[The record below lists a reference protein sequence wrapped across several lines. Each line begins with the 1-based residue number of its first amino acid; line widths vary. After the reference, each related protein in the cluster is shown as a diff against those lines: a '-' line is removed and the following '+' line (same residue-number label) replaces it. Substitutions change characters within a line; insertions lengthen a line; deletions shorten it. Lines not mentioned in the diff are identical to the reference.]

1 MKSNAIQYYTFFS
14 LSSNIFFRKLS
25 LTTIRTHTYIYTR
38 DSIQRRLFSVSS
50 PRKSN
55 FFAGSFLLVLLL
67 RRSYRL
73 ESERK
78 NPATDPAAPLISGDK
93 EAGRK
98 IGRGDG
104 ARGGGWTRVIAI
116 TFHPGFAPV
125 IYAVKRLC
133 HFTAIVRN
141 KATARFKKRSPAA
154 QLSYWP
160 RLRFNGYFVPLDL
173 PTNLPRHLL
182 AKILGHA
189 RK

>member
-1 MKSNAIQYYTFFS
+1 MKSNGIQYYTFFS

-25 LTTIRTHTYIYTR
+25 HDDTYTHIYTR

-98 IGRGDG
+98 IGRGGRGAWRGIHGRDG
-104 ARGGGWTRVIAI
+104 RE
-116 TFHPGFAPV
+116 
-125 IYAVKRLC
+125 
-133 HFTAIVRN
+133 
-141 KATARFKKRSPAA
+141 
-154 QLSYWP
+154 
-160 RLRFNGYFVPLDL
+160 
-173 PTNLPRHLL
+173 
-182 AKILGHA
+182 
-189 RK
+189 

>member
-1 MKSNAIQYYTFFS
+1 MKSNGIQYYTFFS

-25 LTTIRTHTYIYTR
+25 HDDTYTHIYTR

-98 IGRGDG
+98 IGRGGRG
-104 ARGGGWTRVIAI
+104 AWRGMDASNRHHIS
-116 TFHPGFAPV
+116 P
-125 IYAVKRLC
+125 RLC
-133 HFTAIVRN
+133 A
-141 KATARFKKRSPAA
+141 
-154 QLSYWP
+154 
-160 RLRFNGYFVPLDL
+160 GYLCGQAVMPLYSDR
-173 PTNLPRHLL
+173 P
-182 AKILGHA
+182 K
-189 RK
+189 

>member
-1 MKSNAIQYYTFFS
+1 MKSNGIQYYTFFS

-25 LTTIRTHTYIYTR
+25 HDDTYIHIYTR
-38 DSIQRRLFSVSS
+38 DSIQRRLFSVSF

>member
-98 IGRGDG
+98 IGRGGRGAWRGIHGRDG
-104 ARGGGWTRVIAI
+104 RE
-116 TFHPGFAPV
+116 
-125 IYAVKRLC
+125 
-133 HFTAIVRN
+133 
-141 KATARFKKRSPAA
+141 
-154 QLSYWP
+154 
-160 RLRFNGYFVPLDL
+160 
-173 PTNLPRHLL
+173 
-182 AKILGHA
+182 
-189 RK
+189 

>member
-25 LTTIRTHTYIYTR
+25 HDDTYTHIYTR

-98 IGRGDG
+98 IGRGGRG
-104 ARGGGWTRVIAI
+104 AWRGMDASNRHHIS
-116 TFHPGFAPV
+116 P
-125 IYAVKRLC
+125 RLC
-133 HFTAIVRN
+133 A
-141 KATARFKKRSPAA
+141 
-154 QLSYWP
+154 
-160 RLRFNGYFVPLDL
+160 GYLCGQAVMPLYSDR
-173 PTNLPRHLL
+173 P
-182 AKILGHA
+182 K
-189 RK
+189 